1 MKHPLMIG
9 AVGGSGTRV
18 IARIIRHTGFFMGT
32 NLNESDDAMEFVDF
46 YDRWINRFICVKDVS
61 VTGDHTA
68 QTEAEFFDCVARHRA
83 LIPIEHMNWGWKE
96 PRSIYLLPFVHRLFP
111 RMKFI
116 HLIRDGRDMA
126 FSSNQNQLK
135 KHGEAILDSKY
146 TYYPQPIKTAM
157 LWSKI
162 NLMASDYGEKNMGD
176 RYLRIRFE
184 DLCRDSGTT
193 IHMIYNFLDLSKK
206 DDIDAVLLEVNPPGS
221 IGRWRACHDP
231 DLISGIQMH
240 AKQALVRFG
249 YV

>member
-1 MKHPLMIG
+1 MKHPLIIG
-9 AVGGSGTRV
+9 AIGGSGTRV
-18 IARIIRHTGFFMGT
+18 ITRIIRHTGFFMGT
-32 NLNESDDAMEFVDF
+32 NLNVSEDAMEFVDF
-46 YDRWINRFICVKDVS
+46 YDRWINRFLCVKEVS
-61 VTGDHTA
+61 LTVVDTA
-68 QTEAEFFDCVARHRA
+68 QMEGEFLDCVARHRA

-135 KHGEAILDSKY
+135 KHGEAVLDSKY
-146 TYYPQPIKTAM
+146 ASYPQPIQTAV

-162 NLMASDYGEKNMGD
+162 NLMASDYGEKNMRD

-184 DLCRDSGTT
+184 DLCRDAKTT
-193 IHMIYNFLDLSKK
+193 TQMIYNFLDLGKK
-206 DDIDAVLLEVNPPGS
+206 DDIDTVLMEVNPPGS
-221 IGRWRACHDP
+221 IGRWRDCHDP
-231 DLISGIQMH
+231 ELTLSIQMH
-240 AKQALVRFG
+240 AKEALVRFG